1 MREFFEWL
9 TRKVENPNQI
19 ETNKKTTDDSKVQE
33 IPANRPEKAK
43 ETSHPPPRQAKP
55 LANNKEKK
63 ENDAYN
69 LIAYGMIANNR
80 EKMENDACNLISPA
94 KQPNYEMRPQL
105 KPKRKNPPTYDE
117 AMLTKARDDLW
128 KKLSGWRRLRK
139 LKRRQDL
146 KPKTPKGRQLAV
158 HLAKMN
164 ENTRPLYTIREEEDE
179 ES

>member
-19 ETNKKTTDDSKVQE
+19 ETNKKTTDDSKVHA
-33 IPANRPEKAK
+33 ILANSPEKAK
-43 ETSHPPPRQAKP
+43 ETSHPTPRQAKP

-63 ENDAYN
+63 ENDAY
-69 LIAYGMIANNR
+69 
-80 EKMENDACNLISPA
+80 DLISPA
-94 KQPNYEMRPQL
+94 KPPNYETEKMRPQL

-139 LKRRQDL
+139 QKRRQDL
-146 KPKTPKGRQLAV
+146 KPKTPKGKQLAV

-164 ENTRPLYTIREEEDE
+164 KNTRPLYTIREEEDE